1 MTGTLILISLS
12 ILRGGLRALAWL
24 CLLILYLIPV
34 RFGKRRATQGCWLVN
49 RRDRESGVVLMGD
62 LIENIRDSAIR
73 FFRRAPDNAML
84 VRHWGADSYIT
95 PGSASGRRSSRS
107 QCNETGEA

>member
-34 RFGKRRATQGCWLVN
+34 RLGKRRMTQGRWLVN

-62 LIENIRDSAIR
+62 LIENVRDSAIR

-95 PGSASGRRSSRS
+95 PACGFRRGSSRG
-107 QCNETGEA
+107 QQNEKNET